1 MKFYENKEFY
11 CLNRDVRL
19 KAYSKVSLDERWE
32 YPWANYLK
40 INSYKFQSKITNM
53 FQIEKN
59 SFGMSKM
66 ANIRISMYNN
76 YNKTI
81 VEIENTRID
90 KKFWTCIED
99 NNLLNPF
106 DIRVNLSFLDG
117 EDRLLHFPCV
127 LTIIPMPR
135 HSVSWFDVGAQ
146 KTCVPVQIKVSEIIY
161 ESERFFLKIYPLFF
175 TTFTNLDLTQDSV
188 FLLNFTGEKCFTC
201 FYLSILNLY

>member
-1 MKFYENKEFY
+1 
-11 CLNRDVRL
+11 
-19 KAYSKVSLDERWE
+19 
-32 YPWANYLK
+32 
-40 INSYKFQSKITNM
+40 
-53 FQIEKN
+53 
-59 SFGMSKM
+59 
-66 ANIRISMYNN
+66 MYNN